1 METTPA
7 GILNN
12 PVFFAF
18 FFCLIAGLV
27 FIGGLF
33 LIRAIVK
40 NRDRENKAFDRT
52 LIQVLVPKERK
63 SEGQGG
69 QISQEDRWEQVKEE
83 IALTE
88 TFFASIAGLRA
99 QSGFKNWLKG
109 RTDHFSFEIVASH
122 KLISFYAVAPAAM
135 SRYLEQQIQ
144 AFYPEAEL
152 EESADYN
159 IFSPRGQTAAGFLK
173 TRRDFIFPLK
183 MPSLKALI
191 KDPASFLS
199 IKIFHPFESFLKNI

>member
-99 QSGFKNWLKG
+99 QRGLKNWLKG
-109 RTDHFSFEIVASH
+109 RTDHFSFEIVVH
-122 KLISFYAVAPAAM
+122 NHLIYFYIDAPQALYRM
-135 SRYLEQQIQ
+135 VEQQIHAQ
-144 AFYPEAEL
+144 YPYAEI
-152 EESADYN
+152 ETISDYN
-159 IFSPRGQTAAGFLK
+159 LFGQESNIVGAYLTAK
-173 TRRDFIFPLK
+173 QT
-183 MPSLKALI
+183 
-191 KDPASFLS
+191 
-199 IKIFHPFESFLKNI
+199 HPFP

>member
-12 PVFFAF
+12 PVFFVL

-33 LIRAIVK
+33 LIRAIIK

-99 QSGFKNWLKG
+99 QSGFKNWIKG
-109 RTDHFSFEIVASH
+109 RTDHFSFEIVVH
-122 KLISFYAVAPAAM
+122 NQLIYFYIDAPNRM
-135 SRYLEQQIQ
+135 KEMIQQQIHAQ
-144 AFYPEAEL
+144 YPYAQIDEMI
-152 EESADYN
+152 DYN
-159 IFSPRGQTAAGFLK
+159 IFSEK
-173 TRRDFIFPLK
+173 
-183 MPSLKALI
+183 
-191 KDPASFLS
+191 SFS
-199 IKIFHPFESFLKNI
+199 QN